1 MKTNAPSTRFRWFC
15 VLTGLLSASVA
26 FAGEPTPGTLI
37 IISSLGWW
45 TLFGL
50 IPWLAL
56 RIRKHIL
63 NRRS

>member
-1 MKTNAPSTRFRWFC
+1 MNTHSSSKFLRCAIVMTS
-15 VLTGLLSASVA
+15 LLAA
-26 FAGEPTPGTLI
+26 TQAGAAEPTPGTLI